1 MIGLPLFARYKPLD
15 PVEKMGR
22 NDTCWCGS
30 GHKWKNCHR
39 DRNLKRRLPNAAL
52 HAEWPKQAK
61 LELCFHPEAP
71 ENCTKGAIRSH
82 TVQRA
87 TALLSIAEGNH
98 VLSGRDSRPGKR
110 TADILEKIGINS
122 ASTFLGF
129 CSYHDHSAF
138 KAADTALDISRE
150 VAFLLG
156 YRALA
161 YEIYMK
167 MVSLPTLEMYANHL
181 DAGKDFADQ
190 VEIQQF
196 LNGQKYTTR
205 VAIEEHSRLK
215 KEWDEILISGDY
227 ANVSWSGFCLDG
239 LLPVVASGAFYPE
252 YDFSGKRIQKLNA
265 SIGSLSLLTFNVI
278 PFSGKTYAVFAWLGN
293 STKIS
298 NFIKSLEVTAA
309 DRIGSLITQFCF
321 DTCDNV
327 FAKPSWW
334 EGLDPKVRGRLA
346 SLLSESTPADKNPSG
361 LSVLIDE
368 NLSST
373 NLESLR
379 QEDPHLTS

>member
-39 DRNLKRRLPNAAL
+39 DRHLKRRLPNAAL
-52 HAEWPKQAK
+52 HAEWPKQAR

-71 ENCTKGAIRSH
+71 ENCTEGAIRAH
-82 TVQRA
+82 TIQRA
-87 TALLSIAEGNH
+87 TALLSIAEENH

-110 TADILEKIGINS
+110 TTDILERIGINN

-129 CSYHDHSAF
+129 CSYHDHFAF
-138 KAADTALDISRE
+138 KSADTALDISKE

-167 MVSLPTLEMYANHL
+167 IVSLPTLEMYANHL
-181 DAGKDFADQ
+181 DAGQHFAKQ

-205 VAIEEHSRLK
+205 IAIEEHSRLK
-215 KEWDEILISGDY
+215 KEWDAILLSRDY
-227 ANVSWSGFCLDG
+227 SNVSWSSFCLDG

-252 YDFSGKRIQKLNA
+252 YDFSGKRFQRLNA
-265 SIGSLSLLTFNVI
+265 SIVSLTLLTFSVI
-278 PFSGKTYAVFAWLGN
+278 PFLGKTYVVFAWLGK
-293 STKIS
+293 STILS
-298 NFIKSLEVTAA
+298 DFVRSLEVMGPNK
-309 DRIGSLITQFCF
+309 IGSLIVQFCF

-334 EGLDPKVRGRLA
+334 EGLDPKVRRQLA
-346 SLLSESTPADKNPSG
+346 NLLSESTPADKNPSG

-373 NLESLR
+373 YLENLR
-379 QEDPHLTS
+379 QEDSHLTS